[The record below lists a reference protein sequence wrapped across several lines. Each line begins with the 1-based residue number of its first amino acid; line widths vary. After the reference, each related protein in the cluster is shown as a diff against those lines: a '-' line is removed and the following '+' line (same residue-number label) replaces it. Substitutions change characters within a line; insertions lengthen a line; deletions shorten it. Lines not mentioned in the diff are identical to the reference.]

1 MDIDIQNDTQ
11 NTQKKKGK
19 EKKKKAMPVQQRRS
33 MAGNNN
39 DENPRYNQVK
49 QRIRH
54 GHGVT
59 VALTDTIPRKKAR
72 ICWNNITNELLSVV
86 TKFQIRRFGN
96 ARRKTRSE
104 LWTNTQRRIPNER
117 QNKIQKITRKIKK
130 NEWK

>member
-59 VALTDTIPRKKAR
+59 VA
-72 ICWNNITNELLSVV
+72 
-86 TKFQIRRFGN
+86 
-96 ARRKTRSE
+96 
-104 LWTNTQRRIPNER
+104 
-117 QNKIQKITRKIKK
+117 
-130 NEWK
+130 